1 MSIQLLDYTEK
12 SIAVFGPTT
21 PFKEYLANL
30 GGKFNPGLTH
40 PLTKAREAGW
50 IFTKTKRDVVQT
62 FIDQSTQGQ
71 LPPPPVTVSKEKVTK
86 TKSEEF
92 EFTKEMYLAL
102 VSRIEKLENENAN
115 LLQNLENQRSSED
128 DKKVTKQ
135 TTITKTAS
143 RRLQFDDEEE
153 EESPEPPRQS
163 FLFKK

>member
-50 IFTKTKRDVVQT
+50 IFTKTKREVVQT

-71 LPPPPVTVSKEKVTK
+71 LPPVTVSKEKVTK
-86 TKSEEF
+86 VKNEEF

-115 LLQNLENQRSSED
+115 LLQNLENQRSFED

-135 TTITKTAS
+135 ITTTKTAS

>member
-115 LLQNLENQRSSED
+115 LLQNLHSEED
-128 DKKVTKQ
+128 IKVTKQ
-135 TTITKTAS
+135 ITTTKTAS

>member
-21 PFKEYLANL
+21 PYKDYLSNI

-71 LPPPPVTVSKEKVTK
+71 LPPPPVNVSKEKVTK
-86 TKSEEF
+86 TKSDEF
-92 EFTKEMYLAL
+92 ELTKEMYLAL

-115 LLQNLENQRSSED
+115 LLQSLQNQKFSED
-128 DKKVTKQ
+128 DKKILNQTAVKQ
-135 TTITKTAS
+135 NTAS
-143 RRLQFDDEEE
+143 RRLHFEDEEE
-153 EESPEPPRQS
+153 EESPAPRQS